1 MSPPSHKPITW
12 KQKYNFD
19 YGPPTHKHTDIGPP
33 LATRTHTKTHIGP
46 PPDRLEMNLIHNDFL
61 KLKLRRYDTVTKS
74 GTSCSNDY
82 ITKKERVFNRMRGG
96 RASASEKLD
105 RRSKYARLENV
116 NN

>member
-1 MSPPSHKPITW
+1 
-12 KQKYNFD
+12 
-19 YGPPTHKHTDIGPP
+19 
-33 LATRTHTKTHIGP
+33 
-46 PPDRLEMNLIHNDFL
+46 MNLIHNDFL
-61 KLKLRRYDTVTKS
+61 KLKLRRYYTVSRS

-105 RRSKYARLENV
+105 RRSKYGILENV

>member
-1 MSPPSHKPITW
+1 MSPPSRKPITW

-19 YGPPTHKHTDIGPP
+19 YGPPDTQTHRYRSPSGH
-33 LATRTHTKTHIGP
+33 THTQTHIGP
-46 PPDRLEMNLIHNDFL
+46 PLDRLEMNLIHNDFL
-61 KLKLRRYDTVTKS
+61 KLKLRRYYTVSRS